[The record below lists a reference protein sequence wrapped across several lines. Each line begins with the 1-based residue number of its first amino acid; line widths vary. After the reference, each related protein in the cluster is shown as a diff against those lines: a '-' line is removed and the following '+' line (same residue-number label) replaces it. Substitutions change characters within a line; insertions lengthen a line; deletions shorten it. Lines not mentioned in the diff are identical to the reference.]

1 VKSNI
6 EKGND
11 LESYVQYVYS
21 VLLNLKGENIIVS
34 KKADMQDVFGVTH
47 NIDVFYQF
55 EKANI
60 QHKVAFECKNWN
72 TPVTKEKV
80 AAFVKIIEDIKGVV
94 GVIVSNKGYQSGA
107 QQYANAHR
115 IITLTIE
122 QLPNILDLLS
132 MQITKYFLPNK
143 EDIGEPFWTIMELNE
158 VGEINGNYYSM
169 QPNEQGHQNGIA
181 LFFSKIDAEIHLSK
195 MPDKKKWA
203 VRGLRQYNL
212 KAILEFSKK
221 IHDYTFY
228 IVRSIVT
235 IQDSNYMVQKL
246 NDKKLQ
252 KEYLHIK

>member
-1 VKSNI
+1 MTR
-6 EKGND
+6 
-11 LESYVQYVYS
+11 
-21 VLLNLKGENIIVS
+21 LNQMTDITIINKFRNHANQV
-34 KKADMQDVFGVTH
+34 
-47 NIDVFYQF
+47 DVFYQF

-115 IITLTIE
+115 IITLTTE

-195 MPDKKKWA
+195 MPDKKNGQLEDLGNIILK
-203 VRGLRQYNL
+203 QY
-212 KAILEFSKK
+212 
-221 IHDYTFY
+221 
-228 IVRSIVT
+228 
-235 IQDSNYMVQKL
+235 
-246 NDKKLQ
+246 
-252 KEYLHIK
+252 

>member
-1 VKSNI
+1 MPQR
-6 EKGND
+6 ND
-11 LESYVQYVYS
+11 IMKRLLPCILVFFLKQDYSEVFEAGLIFCSPNLYNYV
-21 VLLNLKGENIIVS
+21 LDIIS
-34 KKADMQDVFGVTH
+34 
-47 NIDVFYQF
+47 
-55 EKANI
+55 
-60 QHKVAFECKNWN
+60 
-72 TPVTKEKV
+72 
-80 AAFVKIIEDIKGVV
+80 
-94 GVIVSNKGYQSGA
+94 
-107 QQYANAHR
+107 
-115 IITLTIE
+115 LTIE
-122 QLPNILDLLS
+122 QLTNILDLLS

-195 MPDKKKWA
+195 MPDRKKWA